1 MLFIPRISER
11 FFLQFVLSSSLISC
25 SAPFIQLCMFSTK
38 SVFSSLLLVNILIPT
53 LLNSLSGLPCNSP
66 SLDANTVE
74 LGTFG
79 GVLLSWNLCALC
91 YCAEVYV
98 SAVIPLLSLFF
109 YQLYSFSQSISSV
122 QIGLGSGR
130 IVCGPENSSS
140 VISSY

>member
-79 GVLLSWNLCALC
+79 GVLLSWNLCVLC
-91 YCAEVYV
+91 YCTEVYA
-98 SAVIPLLSLFF
+98 SAVIPLLGLFF

-130 IVCGPENSSS
+130 VVCSPENSFS